1 MSDPLARVNIIAY
14 RAGEALNWHFDRA
27 EFTTT
32 LLLQAP
38 NAGGAFQY
46 RRDLRTASDAN

>member
-1 MSDPLARVNIIAY
+1 MADPLARLNAMAY
-14 RAGEALNWHFDRA
+14 GEGQGLNWHFDRA

-38 NAGGAFQY
+38 AGEYPYLFYGKI
-46 RRDLRTASDAN
+46 SCHH